1 METGMIM
8 RIGTTIM
15 RIGMTIIMIGMMII
29 MIGMT
34 IMRTGTTIMKIGTV
48 KKNGMTSGNVELVQ
62 ITLGELSQEVS
73 IVKYRMY

>member
-15 RIGMTIIMIGMMII
+15 RIGMTI
-29 MIGMT
+29 
-34 IMRTGTTIMKIGTV
+34 MKIGTV
-48 KKNGMTSGNVELVQ
+48 KKNGMTSGNVELGQ